1 MALVELVLVTRKEG
15 GAKSHLHVG
24 PSTLGLTHQ
33 DGNHDADVLG
43 VLPEHTAMGHFCKMC
58 QSAKEHQKAQ
68 HLEHRSDL
76 RGEKGPSQGQQEQG
90 EPSARRQQCSG
101 WATGKEKTG
110 KVSINVFPVGF
121 SAGCFTASHI
131 WH

>member
-1 MALVELVLVTRKEG
+1 MCVRAYVTRKEG

-24 PSTLGLTHQ
+24 PSALGLTHQ

-43 VLPEHTAMGHFCKMC
+43 VLPEHAAMGHFCKMC

-76 RGEKGPSQGQQEQG
+76 RGEKGQVRASKSRVSPLHGDNDAQAGVQ
-90 EPSARRQQCSG
+90 A
-101 WATGKEKTG
+101 KEIQAES
-110 KVSINVFPVGF
+110 V
-121 SAGCFTASHI
+121 
-131 WH
+131 